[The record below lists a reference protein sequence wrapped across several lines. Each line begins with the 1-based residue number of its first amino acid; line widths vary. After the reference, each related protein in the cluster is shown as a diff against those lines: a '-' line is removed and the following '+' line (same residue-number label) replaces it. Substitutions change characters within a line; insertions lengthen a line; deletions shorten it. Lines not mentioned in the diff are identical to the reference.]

1 MLFSQGG
8 LFSLKCLYQIHFDD
22 NWFSEKPQHL
32 NRSYTLQGYMLLVL
46 NTHFKKDD
54 VKIRLRYTYA
64 NITLNVHTVLVPFPT
79 LVLVSLPLSQLR
91 GIGLRN
97 FNVVLAGMNSQ
108 DHFQYLSEG
117 AGVYMAFEP

>member
-64 NITLNVHTVLVPFPT
+64 NITLNVHTLLVPFSDA
-79 LVLVSLPLSQLR
+79 SLSVFAAVTIARHRLAKLQCCL
-91 GIGLRN
+91 GRN
-97 FNVVLAGMNSQ
+97 
-108 DHFQYLSEG
+108 E
-117 AGVYMAFEP
+117 